1 MNQLR
6 TKYYFVSDVHLRP
19 TAADAHIPQERF
31 LSFLESAGKDAAAIY
46 LLGDIFDYW
55 YEYKYTIPRG
65 YTRVLGKLA
74 ELSDSGVKLYF
85 MRGNHDVWMYDYL
98 SSEIGGQILEQPYFG
113 EISGKVFCLGHG
125 DGLGYTPFGFRI
137 LRFIFHNRLIQRL
150 FSAIHP
156 RWSFALGYAWSAHS
170 RNRKK
175 KNIDFVP
182 NFKGPEEPIFKY
194 AVQVASQRKVD
205 CFVFGHFHTPT
216 EQTLPSGEKFFI
228 LGEWTLSGEYL
239 VYDFADDSL
248 VLRKVVLGA

>member
-1 MNQLR
+1 MDDQDCAKGETPLFLNILHLCCSFVLCFMNQLR

-98 SSEIGGQILEQPYFG
+98 SSEIGGQILEQPYF
-113 EISGKVFCLGHG
+113 
-125 DGLGYTPFGFRI
+125 
-137 LRFIFHNRLIQRL
+137 
-150 FSAIHP
+150 
-156 RWSFALGYAWSAHS
+156 
-170 RNRKK
+170 
-175 KNIDFVP
+175 
-182 NFKGPEEPIFKY
+182 
-194 AVQVASQRKVD
+194 
-205 CFVFGHFHTPT
+205 
-216 EQTLPSGEKFFI
+216 
-228 LGEWTLSGEYL
+228 
-239 VYDFADDSL
+239 
-248 VLRKVVLGA
+248 